1 MPESNG
7 GRNAG
12 LVNPD
17 ERIASDESTRK
28 VFGMVRAFMTDP
40 SLLDSLNGQ
49 QYLVVRPAG
58 KVASFYETEQESLLS
73 VLPGSVSFPNT
84 GHVTLRGF
92 YEPERVDALR
102 ELLVRWASE
111 QPAIRLQVEGVDGFP
126 PPFQVLI
133 ARLQRTPSLIE
144 AYASLTAALDA
155 TDFYRIGELT
165 LDEWVF
171 HLSLVYAS
179 TLSEPDWEKAH
190 EVSRRELDPAPA
202 EVCATVEFV
211 WYENGIERSER
222 LMLGGVAAEEA
233 TGR

>member
-1 MPESNG
+1 
-7 GRNAG
+7 
-12 LVNPD
+12 
-17 ERIASDESTRK
+17 
-28 VFGMVRAFMTDP
+28 MVRAFMTDA

-58 KVASFYETEQESLLS
+58 SVASFYETEQGALLR
-73 VLPGSVSFPNT
+73 VLPDSVTHPNT

-102 ELLVRWASE
+102 DLLARWASE

-133 ARLQRTPSLIE
+133 ARLQRTPSLVE
-144 AYASLTAALDA
+144 AYASLTAVLDA
-155 TDFYRIGELT
+155 TDFCRIGELP

-179 TLSEPDWEKAH
+179 TLSEPDWASAH
-190 EVSRRELDPAPA
+190 EDTRRELQPAPA
-202 EVCATVEFV
+202 EVSSAVEFV
-211 WYENGIERSER
+211 WYENGIEHSEQ
-222 LMLGGVAAEEA
+222 LLLGGTAAEDA
-233 TGR
+233 VGH

>member
-1 MPESNG
+1 
-7 GRNAG
+7 
-12 LVNPD
+12 
-17 ERIASDESTRK
+17 
-28 VFGMVRAFMTDP
+28 MTDP

-58 KVASFYETEQESLLS
+58 RVASFYETEQESLIR
-73 VLPGSVSFPNT
+73 VLPDSVSFPNT

-111 QPAIRLQVEGVDGFP
+111 QPAIRLQVDGVDGFP

-133 ARLQRTPSLIE
+133 ARLQRTPTLVE

-155 TDFYRIGELT
+155 TDFYRIGELP

-179 TLSEPDWEKAH
+179 TLSEPDWAEAH
-190 EVSRRELDPAPA
+190 EDSRRELDPAPT
-202 EVCATVEFV
+202 EVCSTVEFV
-211 WYENGIERSER
+211 WYENGIERSEQ
-222 LMLGGVAAEEA
+222 LLLGGTSVDEA
-233 TGR
+233 IGR